1 MGWGSGNTAPC
12 PDPGWTACLALR
24 DPAQVQGGPTDPSV
38 LWCPAQPDS
47 VMGVVRLQGGQAVS
61 GNVHARPLL
70 AGSPFLITGSRDL
83 ASPPGTADTRG

>member
-1 MGWGSGNTAPC
+1 MGWGAREHCSL

-47 VMGVVRLQGGQAVS
+47 VAGGGAPPGWAGNS
-61 GNVHARPLL
+61 GNVHARPSFGGKPLL
-70 AGSPFLITGSRDL
+70 NNREQR
-83 ASPPGTADTRG
+83 PGFSAWHC